1 MEYIEYEKV
10 VEAIMFAVGRPV
22 TVEELITTLDCEKYV
37 IGQVIENIGK
47 KYSEEN
53 SGIVLVKV
61 KNAYQLV
68 TNKGCY
74 KQVATFVGNSKKEN
88 LSPSAMEV
96 LSIIAYNPKIT
107 KSEIEKIRGT
117 NSDSQV
123 SRLLEYGLVEET
135 GRLKVAGRPAVFEVT
150 QEFLRTMGLN
160 SVEDLPDYE
169 KLKNKDIDLDT
180 FREEE

>member
-1 MEYIEYEKV
+1 MFEKIKRFW
-10 VEAIMFAVGRPV
+10 EGIKRMF
-22 TVEELITTLDCEKYV
+22 
-37 IGQVIENIGK
+37 
-47 KYSEEN
+47 
-53 SGIVLVKV
+53 
-61 KNAYQLV
+61 
-68 TNKGCY
+68 
-74 KQVATFVGNSKKEN
+74 
-88 LSPSAMEV
+88 
-96 LSIIAYNPKIT
+96 T

-150 QEFLRTMGLN
+150 TEFLRTMGIN

-169 KLKNKDIDLDT
+169 KLKNKDIDLDA